1 MASTVA
7 AYARTVMTGIRLRG
21 AREADV
27 PLIRKVVAD
36 AFAPFVA
43 RTGVRPAPLG
53 TDWATVV
60 SALGAVVALRDD
72 HVVGVLVLWPH
83 PDHVL
88 VETLAVA
95 PTEQGSGVGS
105 ALLDRAE
112 LLAIE
117 TGANAV
123 RLATNAAMAEALD
136 WYPRRGFVVLGR
148 WDEQG
153 YDRVHLEKR
162 LG

>member
-1 MASTVA
+1 
-7 AYARTVMTGIRLRG
+7 MTGIRLRS

-27 PLIRKVVAD
+27 PAVERLVAS
-36 AFAPFVA
+36 AFAAFVE
-43 RTGVRPAPLG
+43 RTGIRPVPLG
-53 TDWATVV
+53 TDWRTVV

-88 VETLAVA
+88 IETLAVA
-95 PTEQGSGVGS
+95 PAEQGTGVGT

-112 LLAIE
+112 LLSIE
-117 TGANAV
+117 TGSNTV
-123 RLATNAAMAEALD
+123 RLYTNAAMTDALD
-136 WYPRRGFVVLGR
+136 WYPRRGFVTTARRTEHGF
-148 WDEQG
+148 
-153 YDRVHLEKR
+153 DRVHLEKR